1 MPSIETSILQAL
13 KARVDALP
21 MKSAYPV
28 VWATDTT
35 YSPEPSKPYIR
46 ATWLPNRNQRLFIGS
61 DDTHVRPGILQLD
74 VFGKVRANGEG
85 LAREIAGQVA
95 AHFPADLEM
104 NFQGVKV
111 RVTKA
116 PDVGP
121 SFVDKHIQIPVSIE
135 VEALI

>member
-1 MPSIETSILQAL
+1 MPSIETSVLQAL
-13 KARVDALP
+13 KARVDTLP
-21 MKSAYPV
+21 MKSAYPI

-35 YSPEPSKPYIR
+35 YAPEPSKPYIR
-46 ATWLPNRNQRLFIGS
+46 ATWLPNRTQRLFIGS
-61 DDTHVRPGILQLD
+61 SDAHRRPGILQLD
-74 VFGKVRANGEG
+74 VFGKITSGEPV
-85 LAREIAGQVA
+85 AREIAGQVA
-95 AHFPADLEM
+95 AHFAAGTAM
-104 NFQGVKV
+104 HFQGVKV